1 MSWTTSK
8 GELTRHAMKAVAAFT
23 AAQAVVAACWIYPG
37 EVLPH
42 AATTNT
48 VLFDREI
55 VRILNEH
62 CVMCHVAGGPSF
74 SLATY
79 EETWLQRESSYDQIL
94 ARHMPPWA
102 AVPGYGEF
110 ANANY
115 LTLREKRF
123 VVSWVEGLGP
133 RNTGTVFLNVLDP
146 EAASRQE
153 IRAQIDFDAWELG
166 EPDLEIS
173 LPATGP
179 ATMPARETP
188 TRIQRTVVDPGLTSE
203 GWLSALEY
211 QPENRSATRAA
222 VFTLVDTGQWLA
234 TWTPWHGFRRLPEHM
249 AYRLAAG
256 DKILAEIHTTE
267 PGQAIAEPGRLGLH
281 FADSPPPVS
290 PSDIV
295 LIASGEVPA
304 DATAHRLQAET
315 QLAADARV
323 LALWPALSAGVASIE
338 VSARLP
344 DGRVEILLFAV
355 DVPLDW
361 PTPYIYETPVDLP
374 GGSRLSLTAY
384 VSNSTTAPVER
395 HVQLTMSVA
404 QDLSED
410 D

>member
-1 MSWTTSK
+1 
-8 GELTRHAMKAVAAFT
+8 MKTVADFV
-23 AAQAVVAACWIYPG
+23 AAQAVLAACWIYPS
-37 EVLPH
+37 EVLSH

-74 SLATY
+74 SLSTY
-79 EETWLQRESSYDQIL
+79 EETWLRREASYDQIL

-110 ANANY
+110 ANANT

-123 VVSWVEGLGP
+123 IVSWVEGLGP

-146 EAASRQE
+146 EAASREE
-153 IRAQIDFDAWELG
+153 ISAQIDFDAWELG
-166 EPDLEIS
+166 EPDLNVS
-173 LPATGP
+173 LPATVP
-179 ATMPARETP
+179 ATITTREAP
-188 TRIQRTVVDPGLTSE
+188 TRVQRSVVDLGLTAES
-203 GWLSALEY
+203 WLSALEY
-211 QPENRSATRAA
+211 HPENRNAIRAA
-222 VFTLVDTGQWLA
+222 VFTLDATGQWLA

-249 AYRLAAG
+249 AYRVAAG
-256 DKILAEIHTTE
+256 DRIVAEIHTTE
-267 PGQAIAEPGRLGLH
+267 PGQVIVEPGRLGLH
-281 FADSPPPVS
+281 FAASPAPVS

-304 DATAHRLQAET
+304 DATAHRLHAET

-323 LALWPALSAGVASIE
+323 LALWPALPAGVASIE
-338 VSARLP
+338 VSATRP
-344 DGRVEILLFAV
+344 NGAVEILLFAT
-355 DVPLDW
+355 DVPLEW

-384 VSNSTTAPVER
+384 LSNRTPAPVGR
-395 HVQLTMSVA
+395 QVQLTISVA